1 MTEYLV
7 FPLPPGFVKVE
18 ASNVNAARNK
28 YRRAMPEMNEDE
40 LIIVP
45 SLFAQKTFIDI
56 ILPLWKCN
64 IGAIE

>member
-7 FPLPPGFVKVE
+7 FPLPEGSVKVE
-18 ASNVNAARNK
+18 ASNVIPARNK
-28 YRRAMPEMNEDE
+28 YRRVMPDMSEEE

-45 SLFAQKTFIDI
+45 TSFAQKTFIDI

-64 IGAIE
+64 IEVIK